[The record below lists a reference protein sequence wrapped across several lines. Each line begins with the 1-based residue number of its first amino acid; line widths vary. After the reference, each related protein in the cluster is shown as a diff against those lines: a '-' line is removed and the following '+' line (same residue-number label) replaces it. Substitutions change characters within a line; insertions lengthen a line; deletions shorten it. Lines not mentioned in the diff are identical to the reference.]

1 MKNNSL
7 SKSLTRY
14 AAIQALYNLDYSK
27 NLNEVKKNL
36 TSNKGFFVDSN
47 YELNFKKTKMNKVF
61 FSDILNYIE
70 KEKDKIDELI
80 KSYLVAEWRLDR
92 IPKVQLAILRV
103 AVAEM
108 IIYPKTSI
116 GVIISEYIMFTE
128 CFYTEKEFS
137 FTNAILEKIYNKLKE
152 YPKLK
157 LNE

>member
-1 MKNNSL
+1 MKNNSI

-14 AAIQALYNLDYSK
+14 AAIQALYNFNYSK
-27 NLNEVKKNL
+27 DLNDIKNFL
-36 TSNKGFFVDSN
+36 TTNKGFLIDSN
-47 YELNFKKTKMNKVF
+47 FEINFKKTKMNKVF
-61 FSDILNYIE
+61 FFGILNYIE

-80 KSYLVAEWRLDR
+80 KSYLVSEWRLDR

>member
-27 NLNEVKKNL
+27 NLNEVK
-36 TSNKGFFVDSN
+36 KGFFVDSN

-80 KSYLVAEWRLDR
+80 KSYLVSEWRLDR

-128 CFYTEKEFS
+128 CFYTENEFS